1 MVHCVFFT
9 VCIKPNVTEH
19 FKNRYGLW
27 FTQCDNHYF
36 TEIQFIILKCMMV
49 GSKYRLILI
58 KWRDLLW
65 IKISWCLA
73 VISSRCFFW
82 SALQIQMKGSIMDHT
97 IYTFVVSVEY
107 NRHLWM
113 YYGSYNFVCVDACP
127 TKQLK
132 HGECHIR

>member
-1 MVHCVFFT
+1 MKGSILDQNFLVFSS
-9 VCIKPNVTEH
+9 H
-19 FKNRYGLW
+19 
-27 FTQCDNHYF
+27 
-36 TEIQFIILKCMMV
+36 
-49 GSKYRLILI
+49 LI
-58 KWRDLLW
+58 
-65 IKISWCLA
+65 SM
-73 VISSRCFFW
+73 FYW

-97 IYTFVVSVEY
+97 IYTFVVSVDY